1 METKKDIQKND
12 RKESGAGLA
21 AGMELE
27 NKSQQDADA
36 THAAQENTNDSKLKD
51 MKKNEILSMKNCHR
65 AATVQQI
72 ANPEYGVWKFE
83 WRGQKLGGNAFIP
96 EYAHIASQPGF
107 GNATVIFN
115 NDNDMKFWEVLTWK
129 YDINLSELW
138 DAARRSFSATS
149 FDPERRAAQY
159 IREYEKL
166 LLDDLK
172 EIPQDEQGQYIAK
185 FKEWVATLFAK
196 HSRIMSAAIT
206 GPARFPTE
214 RNRKANNSYD
224 AAVAEFQNWRERTQ
238 KAIARRVEAAKPQE
252 QKTAEAWVRVKEDID
267 RFVDWNLSPTNL
279 YNRLETVARKG
290 EVELMQQAI
299 DYVRELNKQR
309 KRPIFTERHKFFKLA
324 ELATAIRQRQGATA
338 EKENKDVP
346 FDGGIVRYNFAED
359 RLQILFNEKPD
370 AELNGKL
377 KRSAFRWSP
386 RFGAWQRQL
395 TYNAEYAAEH
405 LLNIKLR

>member
-1 METKKDIQKND
+1 MEK
-12 RKESGAGLA
+12 
-21 AGMELE
+21 
-27 NKSQQDADA
+27 
-36 THAAQENTNDSKLKD
+36 H
-51 MKKNEILSMKNCHR
+51 EILSMKNCHR

-83 WRGQKLGGNAFIP
+83 WRGQKLGGNAFYT
-96 EYAHIASQPGF
+96 EYAH
-107 GNATVIFN
+107 TVISD

-129 YDINLSELW
+129 YETNMAELW
-138 DAARRSFSATS
+138 EAARRAFSATS
-149 FDPERRAAQY
+149 FDPEKRAAQY

-214 RNRKANNSYD
+214 RNRKANNSYES
-224 AAVAEFQNWRERTQ
+224 AVAEFQSWRERVQ
-238 KAIARRVEAAKPQE
+238 AAAARRIEAAKPQE
-252 QKTAEAWVRVKEDID
+252 QKTAEAWERVKEDID
-267 RFVDWNLSPTNL
+267 RFVDWNLCSTNL
-279 YNRLETVARKG
+279 YNRLETIARKG
-290 EVELMQQAI
+290 EVELMQRAI
-299 DYVRELNKQR
+299 DYVRELNKGR
-309 KRPIFTERHKFFKLA
+309 KRPIYTERHKFFKLA
-324 ELATAIRQRQGATA
+324 ELAAAIRGRRAVTA
-338 EKENKDVP
+338 EKTDKDVP

-370 AELNGKL
+370 AGMIGTL
-377 KRSAFRWSP
+377 KHSGFRWSP

-395 TYNAEYAAEH
+395 TRNAEDTAKR

>member
-1 METKKDIQKND
+1 MEK
-12 RKESGAGLA
+12 
-21 AGMELE
+21 
-27 NKSQQDADA
+27 
-36 THAAQENTNDSKLKD
+36 H
-51 MKKNEILSMKNCHR
+51 EILSMKNCHR

-83 WRGQKLGGNAFIP
+83 WRGQKLGGNAFYT
-96 EYAHIASQPGF
+96 EYAHIASKPCF
-107 GNATVIFN
+107 GNATVISD

-129 YDINLSELW
+129 YETNMAELW
-138 DAARRSFSATS
+138 EAARRAFSATS
-149 FDPERRAAQY
+149 FDPEKRAAQY

-172 EIPQDEQGQYIAK
+172 EIPEDEQGQYIAK

-214 RNRKANNSYD
+214 RNRKANNSYES
-224 AAVAEFQNWRERTQ
+224 AVAEFQSWRERVQ
-238 KAIARRVEAAKPQE
+238 AAAARRIEAAKPQE
-252 QKTAEAWVRVKEDID
+252 QKTAEAWERVKEDID
-267 RFVDWNLSPTNL
+267 RFVDWNLCSTNL
-279 YNRLETVARKG
+279 YNRLETIARKG

-299 DYVRELNKQR
+299 DYVRELNKGR
-309 KRPIFTERHKFFKLA
+309 KRPIYKFFKLA
-324 ELATAIRQRQGATA
+324 ELAAAIRGRRAVTA
-338 EKENKDVP
+338 EKTDKDVP

-370 AELNGKL
+370 AGMIGTL
-377 KRSAFRWSP
+377 KHSGFRWSP

-395 TYNAEYAAEH
+395 TRNAEDTAKH

>member
-1 METKKDIQKND
+1 MEK
-12 RKESGAGLA
+12 
-21 AGMELE
+21 
-27 NKSQQDADA
+27 
-36 THAAQENTNDSKLKD
+36 H
-51 MKKNEILSMKNCHR
+51 EILSMKNCHR

-83 WRGQKLGGNAFIP
+83 WRGQKLGGNAFYT
-96 EYAHIASQPGF
+96 EYAHIASKPCF
-107 GNATVIFN
+107 GNATVISD

-129 YDINLSELW
+129 YETNMAELW
-138 DAARRSFSATS
+138 EAARRAFSATS
-149 FDPERRAAQY
+149 FDPEKRAAQY

-206 GPARFPTE
+206 FTDTAPTE
-214 RNRKANNSYD
+214 RNRKANNSYES
-224 AAVAEFQNWRERTQ
+224 AVAEFQSWRERVQ
-238 KAIARRVEAAKPQE
+238 AAAARRIEAAKPQE
-252 QKTAEAWVRVKEDID
+252 QKTAEAWERVKEDID
-267 RFVDWNLSPTNL
+267 RFVDWNLCSTNL
-279 YNRLETVARKG
+279 YNRLETIARKG
-290 EVELMQQAI
+290 EVELMQRAI
-299 DYVRELNKQR
+299 DYVRELNKGR
-309 KRPIFTERHKFFKLA
+309 KRPIYTERHKFFKLA
-324 ELATAIRQRQGATA
+324 ELAAAIRGRRAVTA
-338 EKENKDVP
+338 EKTDKDVP

-370 AELNGKL
+370 AGMIGTL
-377 KRSAFRWSP
+377 KHSGFRWSP

-395 TYNAEYAAEH
+395 TRNAEDTAKR

>member
-1 METKKDIQKND
+1 MEK
-12 RKESGAGLA
+12 
-21 AGMELE
+21 
-27 NKSQQDADA
+27 
-36 THAAQENTNDSKLKD
+36 H
-51 MKKNEILSMKNCHR
+51 EILSMKNCHR

-83 WRGQKLGGNAFIP
+83 WRGQKLGGNAFYT
-96 EYAHIASQPGF
+96 EYAHIASKPGF
-107 GNATVIFN
+107 GNATIISD

-129 YDINLSELW
+129 YETNMAELW
-138 DAARRSFSATS
+138 EAARRAFSATS
-149 FDPERRAAQY
+149 FDPEKRAAQY

-224 AAVAEFQNWRERTQ
+224 SAVAEFQSWRERTQ
-238 KAIARRVEAAKPQE
+238 KAIARRIEAAKPQE
-252 QKTAEAWVRVKEDID
+252 QKTAEAWKRVKEDID
-267 RFVDWNLSPTNL
+267 RFVDWNLCSTNL
-279 YNRLETVARKG
+279 YNRLETIARKG

-299 DYVRELNKQR
+299 DYVRELNKGR
-309 KRPIFTERHKFFKLA
+309 KRPIYTERHKFFKLA
-324 ELATAIRQRQGATA
+324 ELAAAIRGRRAATA
-338 EKENKDVP
+338 TKENKDVP

-359 RLQILFNEKPD
+359 RLQILFNEIPD
-370 AELNGKL
+370 KDAQPIPFQLVAPV
-377 KRSAFRWSP
+377 RSMAAPTYPKCGICRGTSVKYQIAISNNLPAGQPSP
-386 RFGAWQRQL
+386 AGIS
-395 TYNAEYAAEH
+395 NCP
-405 LLNIKLR
+405 

>member
-1 METKKDIQKND
+1 MEK
-12 RKESGAGLA
+12 
-21 AGMELE
+21 
-27 NKSQQDADA
+27 
-36 THAAQENTNDSKLKD
+36 H
-51 MKKNEILSMKNCHR
+51 EILSMKNCHR

-83 WRGQKLGGNAFIP
+83 WRGQKLGGNAFYT
-96 EYAHIASQPGF
+96 EYAHIASKPCF
-107 GNATVIFN
+107 GNATVISD
-115 NDNDMKFWEVLTWK
+115 NDNLA
-129 YDINLSELW
+129 ELW
-138 DAARRSFSATS
+138 EAARRAFSATS
-149 FDPERRAAQY
+149 FDPEKRAAQY

-214 RNRKANNSYD
+214 RNRKANNSYES
-224 AAVAEFQNWRERTQ
+224 AVAEFQSWRERVQ
-238 KAIARRVEAAKPQE
+238 AAAARRIEAAKPQE
-252 QKTAEAWVRVKEDID
+252 QKTAEAWERVKEDID
-267 RFVDWNLSPTNL
+267 RFVDWNLCSTNL
-279 YNRLETVARKG
+279 YNRLETIARKG
-290 EVELMQQAI
+290 EVELMQRAI
-299 DYVRELNKQR
+299 DYVRELNKGR
-309 KRPIFTERHKFFKLA
+309 KRPIYTERHKFFKLA
-324 ELATAIRQRQGATA
+324 ELAAAIRGRRAVTA
-338 EKENKDVP
+338 EKTDKDVP

-370 AELNGKL
+370 AGMIGTL
-377 KRSAFRWSP
+377 KHSGFRWSP

-395 TYNAEYAAEH
+395 TRNAEDTAKR

>member
-1 METKKDIQKND
+1 MEK
-12 RKESGAGLA
+12 
-21 AGMELE
+21 
-27 NKSQQDADA
+27 
-36 THAAQENTNDSKLKD
+36 H
-51 MKKNEILSMKNCHR
+51 EILSMKNCHR

-83 WRGQKLGGNAFIP
+83 WRGQKLGGNAFYT
-96 EYAHIASQPGF
+96 EYAHIASKPCF
-107 GNATVIFN
+107 GNATVISD

-129 YDINLSELW
+129 YETNMAELW
-138 DAARRSFSATS
+138 EAARRAFSATS
-149 FDPERRAAQY
+149 FDPEKRAAQY

-214 RNRKANNSYD
+214 RNRKANNSYES
-224 AAVAEFQNWRERTQ
+224 AVAEFQSWRERVQ
-238 KAIARRVEAAKPQE
+238 AAAARRIEAAKPQE
-252 QKTAEAWVRVKEDID
+252 QKTAEAWERIKEDID
-267 RFVDWNLSPTNL
+267 RFVDWNLCSTNL
-279 YNRLETVARKG
+279 YNRLETIARKG

-299 DYVRELNKQR
+299 DYVRELNKGR
-309 KRPIFTERHKFFKLA
+309 KRPIYTERHKFFKLA
-324 ELATAIRQRQGATA
+324 ELAAAIRGRRAATA
-338 EKENKDVP
+338 TKENKDVP

-359 RLQILFNEKPD
+359 RLQILFNEIPD
-370 AELNGKL
+370 KE
-377 KRSAFRWSP
+377 FRTKMHNQYRFNWS
-386 RFGAWQRQL
+386 RQFGAWQRQL
-395 TYNAEYAAEH
+395 TPNAECAAER